1 MAIGNMH
8 EKLVEDRMRSFEDMI
23 TDSHT
28 QTLVTIHCSPV
39 GDGIMNACFNKIGKR
54 HARYVQQI
62 KGEH

>member
-8 EKLVEDRMRSFEDMI
+8 EKLVEDRTRSFEDMI
-23 TDSHT
+23 RTATD
-28 QTLVTIHCSPV
+28 TLVTIHCSPV